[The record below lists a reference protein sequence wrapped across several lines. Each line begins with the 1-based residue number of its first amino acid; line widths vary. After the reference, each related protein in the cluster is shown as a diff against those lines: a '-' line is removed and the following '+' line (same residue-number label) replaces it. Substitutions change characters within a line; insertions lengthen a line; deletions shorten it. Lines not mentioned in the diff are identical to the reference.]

1 MDNDDRELI
10 THLFAKATA
19 LLEDATQLAA
29 EGQSSQLTSR
39 DYLILG
45 DKIVDA
51 IAKAQAMA
59 KALSVITEPGP

>member
-1 MDNDDRELI
+1 MDNEDRELI

-45 DKIVDA
+45 DKLVDA
-51 IAKAQAMA
+51 TEKTQALA
-59 KALSVITEPGP
+59 KALLVITDPGP